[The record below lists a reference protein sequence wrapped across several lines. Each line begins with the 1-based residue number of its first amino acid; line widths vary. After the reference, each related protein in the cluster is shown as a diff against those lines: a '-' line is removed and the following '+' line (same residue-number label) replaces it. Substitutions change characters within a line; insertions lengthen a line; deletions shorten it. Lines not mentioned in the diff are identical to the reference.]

1 MNTVHQQALSL
12 IFNLT
17 VLGRFWLCRS
27 SGVSAG
33 HGAAT
38 A

>member
-1 MNTVHQQALSL
+1 MNIDCEQALSL

-17 VLGRFWLCRS
+17 VLEQDCLS
-27 SGVSAG
+27 SSTGVSAG
-33 HGAAT
+33 HGTAT